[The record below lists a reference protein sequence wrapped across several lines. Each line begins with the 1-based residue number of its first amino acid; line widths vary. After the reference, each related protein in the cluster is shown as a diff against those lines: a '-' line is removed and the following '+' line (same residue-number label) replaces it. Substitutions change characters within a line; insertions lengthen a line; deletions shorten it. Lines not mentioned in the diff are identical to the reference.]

1 MTGSGEKIMSKVLQK
16 ILILLIAL
24 TTSCPVVYGQYF
36 GRNKP
41 RYRSFDF
48 KVLQSPHFEI
58 YHYLNDSSA
67 GYIAELS
74 ERWYALHQNSFQD
87 TIKFKNPII
96 FYNNHAEFQQT
107 TAIGGAI
114 GVGTGG
120 VTEALKN
127 RVVMPMMETWAQ
139 TDHVLGHELVHA
151 FQYNMLKDTDTL
163 SLQNIQNLPLWMVEG
178 LAEYLSI
185 GRIDEH
191 TAMWMRDAVL
201 NNDIPSIKD
210 LNTNPKYFPYRYG
223 QAFWAFVGS
232 YWGDSTVINLYNNT
246 AKFGLEAAVDVVLK
260 LNTKALS
267 NMWKAALNTHF
278 KPLMKDSSEQRI
290 IGRKLFDEKNEGE
303 MNISPAL
310 SPDGKYMIFLSQRD
324 LFSMDLFLADAQT
337 GKTIRKLSS
346 SEMNNHIDAI
356 SFIESAGTWSPD
368 SRLFAYVVFS
378 KGRNELVIIDV
389 VKNRVVRKIAIP
401 GVPAIS
407 NPAWSP
413 LDNRIAFTGLVD
425 GQSDLY
431 IYDMDKQTI
440 QKLTDDWYSDIQPSW
455 SPGGQKIVFATDRVS
470 WYSQNKSPRHLNLA
484 ILNLSDSSIRNIEVF
499 PGADNLNPV
508 FKDDDSFWFLSNRDG
523 FRNLYSYNLSA
534 DSVYQ
539 HTNYYTGISGIT
551 TFSPAISY
559 SWKSKDLAYSYY
571 QKSGYTIYT
580 TPLDSLTGLSVN
592 RDSINFKA
600 ATLPPYEPIKRIFIQ
615 HYIDTLNAYTAVAK
629 TSLKTVPYRPK
640 FQLDYIGNTTVG
652 VSVSNVGT
660 GLVGGVNALFSD
672 ILSNNQ
678 LFAGIALNGEIYDF
692 GGQVAYFN
700 QKRRV
705 GWGVSLSH
713 IPYRSGGVG
722 LGLDSLNVGDT
733 TVQVDNYA
741 LDILRTFED
750 QVRLFSFL
758 PISQTRR
765 VELSGSYARYGFRID
780 RFNNYYFQ
788 GFKIAEKREKL
799 PAPDGYDLWNINTAF
814 VEDNSFFG
822 IASPMKGHRYRY
834 EVGKVGGAFNFYTL
848 LADFRKYIYL
858 KPVSLAARA
867 YYYGRYGTDVD
878 QGRISPLFLGFPTLI
893 HGYDDVYLSDNF
905 GEASDRLTI
914 NDLYGNRI
922 LAANFEVRLPFTGPR
937 RLALIHSKYF
947 FTELNLFA
955 DVGTVWSP
963 PTFETRENTNFVKG
977 RSGRIIVSTGLSMR
991 VNLFGQL
998 IIEPYYAI
1006 PWQRD
1011 DVKSGVWGFNFIP
1024 GW

>member
-1 MTGSGEKIMSKVLQK
+1 MDQKLLLK
-16 ILILLIAL
+16 ILLLLAFILINF
-24 TTSCPVVYGQYF
+24 SKGQGQYF

-41 RYRSFDF
+41 SYRSFDF
-48 KVLQSPHFEI
+48 KVLQSPHYEI
-58 YHYLNDSSA
+58 YHYVNDSTA
-67 GYIAELS
+67 RYIAELS
-74 ERWYALHQNSFQD
+74 ERWYSLHQESFHD

-96 FYNNHAEFQQT
+96 LYNNHADFQQT
-107 TAIGGAI
+107 AAISGAI

-151 FQYNMLKDTDTL
+151 FQYNMLKGTDSL
-163 SLQNIQNLPLWMVEG
+163 SLQNIRNVPLWMVEG

-185 GRIDEH
+185 GKVDEH

-201 NNDIPSIKD
+201 NDDIPSIKD

-232 YWGDSTVINLYNNT
+232 YWGDSTVINLYKST
-246 AKFGLEAAVDVVLK
+246 ARYGLEAAVDSVLK
-260 LNTKALS
+260 LNTIALS
-267 NMWKAALNTHF
+267 NMWKAALNTHY
-278 KPLMKDSSEQRI
+278 KPLMNDSTQQKI
-290 IGRKLFDEKNEGE
+290 IGNKFFDKKDERK

-310 SPDGKYMIFLSQRD
+310 SPDGRYMIFLSQRD
-324 LFSMDLFLADAQT
+324 LFSLDLFLADART
-337 GKTIRKLSS
+337 GRTIRKLVS
-346 SEMNNHIDAI
+346 SEIDNHIDAI
-356 SFIESAGTWSPD
+356 NFIESAGTWSPD
-368 SRLFAYVVFS
+368 SRLFAYVVFT

-389 VKNRVVRKIAIP
+389 VKNRVVKEVAIP

-413 LDNRIAFTGLVD
+413 LDNRIAFTGLAD
-425 GQSDLY
+425 GQGDLY
-431 IYDMDKQTI
+431 IYDLDKQTI

-455 SPGGQKIVFATDRVS
+455 SPDGQKIVFATDRVS
-470 WYSQNKSPRHLNLA
+470 WQGESKSPRHLNLA
-484 ILNLSDSSIRNIEVF
+484 ILNLSDGSIRNIEVF

-508 FKDDDSFWFLSNRDG
+508 FKDLDSFWFLSNRDG
-523 FRNLYSYNLSA
+523 FRNLYSYNLSV

-539 HTNYYTGISGIT
+539 HTNYYIGISGIT

-571 QKSGYTIYT
+571 QKSGYSIYT
-580 TPLDSLTGLSVN
+580 TPLNSLPGLGVN

-600 ATLPPYEPIKRIFIQ
+600 ATLPPYEPIKRIFVQ
-615 HYIDTLNAYTAVAK
+615 NYIDTLNAYAPVVK
-629 TSLKTVPYRPK
+629 DSLKAIPYKPK

-652 VSVSNVGT
+652 VSVSTVGT
-660 GLVGGVNALFSD
+660 GLVGGVNTLFSD
-672 ILSNNQ
+672 ILGNNQ
-678 LFAGIALNGEIYDF
+678 LFAGIALNGEILDF

-705 GWGVSLSH
+705 GWGASLSH

-722 LGLDSLNVGDT
+722 FGLDSLNVVDT
-733 TVQVDNYA
+733 TVQVNNYA

-765 VELSGSYARYGFRID
+765 VELSGSYARYSFRVD

-788 GFKIAEKREKL
+788 GFKVAEKREKL
-799 PAPDGYDLWNINTAF
+799 PAPDGYDLWTLNTAF
-814 VEDNSFFG
+814 VGDNSFFG

-834 EVGKVGGAFNFYTL
+834 EVGKIGGAFDFYTL
-848 LADFRKYIYL
+848 LSDYRKYVYL

-867 YYYGRYGTDVD
+867 YYYGRFGMDVD
-878 QGRISPLFLGFPTLI
+878 QGRISPLFLGFPTLV
-893 HGYDDVYLSDNF
+893 HGYNDVFLSDDF
-905 GEASDRLTI
+905 GDVSDKLTI
-914 NDLYGNRI
+914 NDLYGNNM
-922 LAANFEVRLPFTGPR
+922 LVANFEVRLPFTGPK
-937 RLALIHSKYF
+937 RLALIPSKYF
-947 FTELNLFA
+947 FTDLNLFT

-963 PTFETRENTNFVKG
+963 PTFESRDNTNFVTG
-977 RSGRIIVSTGLSMR
+977 RSGRIIASTGVSMR

-1011 DVKSGVWGFNFIP
+1011 DVKLGVWGFNFIP